1 MTAVL
6 VVLDTN
12 ICLDLFV
19 FHDSSCRKLYEAL
32 YTKTVS
38 AVTREDCREEWL
50 RVLDYP
56 ALSLTDVQKNRSK
69 TEFDQTVQV
78 VCCEKRDYRTLPICS
93 DKDDQKFMELA
104 YDTGANCLVTR
115 DKALLKLA
123 RKNKKNGSFD
133 IITPR
138 QWNWLPNNAYLNSL
152 PHSLASCESPSTLS
166 LAPKGRD

>member
-19 FHDSSCRKLYEAL
+19 FHDPSCRELYEAL
-32 YTKTVS
+32 NTQTIS

-56 ALSLTDVQKNRSK
+56 ALSLCDSQKNRSK
-69 TEFDQTVQV
+69 IEFDQTVHI
-78 VCCEKRDYRTLPICS
+78 VCCEKRDYRTLPVCS

-104 YDTGANCLVTR
+104 YDARANWLITR

-123 RKNKKNGSFD
+123 RKNKKNGYFD
-133 IITPR
+133 IIAPR
-138 QWNWLPNNAYLNSL
+138 QWTALPDSNTPNSSLHASYSWGRLLQPSFASKELN
-152 PHSLASCESPSTLS
+152 
-166 LAPKGRD
+166 